1 MDGLPVLPAPRRG
14 DPALEC
20 KTCHDP
26 HVTGMPY
33 LQRRT
38 ASGQRQGACLVC
50 HPDSRFLDRSLHG
63 AWVDPSLK
71 SSKQVCGP
79 CHAVHAVKGSM
90 ALDLWSAGLSPAGRD
105 FSQQQCLA
113 CHGPAGPGKVAH
125 VIQHPDVM
133 VPPAQRIENIGPVGP
148 RGIIPRD
155 RITCITCHL
164 PHGQMPPVATPAGAA
179 TSTPATEG
187 GLAPTAPAATTQPTL
202 AALRASKPMVRMD
215 VSSTVCS
222 MCHGFDAARRFL
234 YYHKPQMRQGGALPF
249 VPAGS

>member
-1 MDGLPVLPAPRRG
+1 M
-14 DPALEC
+14 
-20 KTCHDP
+20 
-26 HVTGMPY
+26 
-33 LQRRT
+33 
-38 ASGQRQGACLVC
+38 
-50 HPDSRFLDRSLHG
+50 
-63 AWVDPSLK
+63 DPSLK

-90 ALDLWSAGLSPAGRD
+90 ALDLWCAGLNPAGRD
-105 FSQQQCLA
+105 LSQQQCLA
-113 CHGPAGPGKVAH
+113 CHGPAGPGKVAN

-133 VPPAQRIENIGPVGP
+133 VPPALRIENIGPVGP

-164 PHGQMPPVATPAGAA
+164 PHGQMPPAPGTATG
-179 TSTPATEG
+179 EK
-187 GLAPTAPAATTQPTL
+187 GLAATAPAATTQPTL
-202 AALRASKPMVRMD
+202 AVLRASKPMVRMD

-249 VPAGS
+249 VPAGAGVPARGL